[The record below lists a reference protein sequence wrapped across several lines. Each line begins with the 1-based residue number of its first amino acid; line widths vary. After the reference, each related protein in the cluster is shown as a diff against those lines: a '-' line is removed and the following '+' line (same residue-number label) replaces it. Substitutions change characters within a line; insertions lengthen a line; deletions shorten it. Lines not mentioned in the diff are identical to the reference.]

1 MKNTIIYDAWTDF
14 INNPNVSSYILSIN
28 EKWYDKLSK
37 LKIYIDANNKTP
49 SGSSKDKTIK
59 QLGKW
64 LQRQKSNYI
73 LIKDSMKND
82 LIKTT
87 WTTFITDP
95 KYAHLFP
102 LKK

>member
-1 MKNTIIYDAWTDF
+1 MF
-14 INNPNVSSYILSIN
+14 INYFQTADIIWYKTLENIENYI
-28 EKWYDKLSK
+28 EKY
-37 LKIYIDANNKTP
+37 NKRP
-49 SGSSKDKTIK
+49 SSKDKNDEIK
-59 QLGKW
+59 NLGVW
-64 LQRQKSNYI
+64 LVSQKKNYDNN
-73 LIKDSMKND
+73 KSCMKNG